1 MTRPFLT
8 HPISDDSAL
17 GGTTIQKSLR
27 FNRTD
32 TPYLQAT
39 LGDGNEDKWTWSAWV
54 KKTINGQHQ
63 NLFSS
68 GSSSVYTHINF
79 DNNDRIRFQNWHS
92 GQRGTKITTRRIRD
106 NSSWMHIVIIWDSG
120 NSTADDRMR
129 IYVNGTRETAF
140 DDSSNPNQNQDSV
153 INGNS
158 LGGSTYGN
166 GKHLIG
172 RFADTSDHSGS
183 YKAEINFVDGYAYD
197 PSYFG
202 YTDFQTKLWRPK
214 KYEGTHG
221 SNGFYLNFLNND
233 TFTNF
238 TDTSSSARTITRNGN
253 VIHKSDQTK
262 NGATSIYFDGS
273 GDSLT
278 VPDSSDFHVAGNDFT
293 IEAYIR
299 RTSQGSDEWFFV
311 QSEGTTS
318 NTSIGLHIGSSSSG
332 YANKPS
338 LRYTVG
344 GSGNELTGTTA
355 LAANTWYHIAAVRNG
370 NTLRIYVNGVQ
381 ENSTSFS
388 GTITDASTPVIMGA
402 VNSAGSAGLTGH
414 MDQIRWSNS
423 CRYPDGTSFTAPTAQ
438 FTADSNTKLLVQSNV
453 TKTLGSDS
461 SGNGNDFT
469 PNNFSVSAGTGNDS
483 LEDTPTN
490 NFCTLNP
497 LDKTNSASLREG
509 ALSLYTD
516 SNDQAATGTFAVDS
530 GKWYWEVDMTDAEP
544 EIGIAHHN
552 MPLSNDSTSS
562 PTAGQISFI
571 VAGADGNS
579 NFLRVDGNTQSGT
592 GLSAQSGPGT
602 IGIALDMDNK
612 KIWFTNTSGSYF
624 NSGNPA
630 MGVNA
635 AVDFSSTG
643 PNYPTCAV
651 TPIVCMYQGSGKTT
665 SINFGQRPFSYSA
678 PTGFKTL
685 CSNNLPPTV
694 PSINAQKHFDTLI
707 YTGDGSSSNQVTGLE
722 FKPDM
727 VWIKGRSGGTSHVI
741 QDVVR
746 GNFILYP
753 DSSQQEGA
761 TGGGWVKSFNSDG
774 FITDA
779 NGPINTNNATYV
791 AWCWKAGGAAV
802 SNSDGSVTSSI
813 SANQEAGFSIVSWTG
828 SGADASLGHGLGK
841 KPKVLFVK
849 NRDASDN
856 WKVWFKG
863 VTTDD
868 SYSFQL
874 DTSGANYSGS
884 DKWYNSPNG
893 NDTTTTTFGVS
904 GDGATNR
911 SGEAMIAYCW
921 AEIPGFSKYGVYTG
935 NGSTNGTF
943 VHTGF
948 SPRFII
954 YKKVAAENWHMFDTK
969 RQPKNPNAT
978 VIDPNRDAAE
988 TTDTNTQI
996 DILSNGFK
1004 FRTSHSTANAS
1015 STSYLYMA
1023 WAEFTREGPYD
1034 TETNAR

>member
-678 PTGFKTL
+678 PTGYKKLNST
-685 CSNNLPPTV
+685 NLPPTV

-753 DSSQQEGA
+753 DS
-761 TGGGWVKSFNSDG
+761 N
-774 FITDA
+774 
-779 NGPINTNNATYV
+779 
-791 AWCWKAGGAAV
+791 
-802 SNSDGSVTSSI
+802 
-813 SANQEAGFSIVSWTG
+813 
-828 SGADASLGHGLGK
+828 
-841 KPKVLFVK
+841 
-849 NRDASDN
+849 
-856 WKVWFKG
+856 
-863 VTTDD
+863 
-868 SYSFQL
+868 
-874 DTSGANYSGS
+874 
-884 DKWYNSPNG
+884 
-893 NDTTTTTFGVS
+893 
-904 GDGATNR
+904 
-911 SGEAMIAYCW
+911 
-921 AEIPGFSKYGVYTG
+921 
-935 NGSTNGTF
+935 
-943 VHTGF
+943 
-948 SPRFII
+948 
-954 YKKVAAENWHMFDTK
+954 
-969 RQPKNPNAT
+969 
-978 VIDPNRDAAE
+978 
-988 TTDTNTQI
+988 
-996 DILSNGFK
+996 
-1004 FRTSHSTANAS
+1004 
-1015 STSYLYMA
+1015 
-1023 WAEFTREGPYD
+1023 
-1034 TETNAR
+1034 

>member
-1 MTRPFLT
+1 MPRPFFT
-8 HPISDDSAL
+8 HTTITDDSAL
-17 GGTTIQKSLR
+17 GGSVIERSLR
-27 FNRTD
+27 FND
-32 TPYLQAT
+32 GDSPYLSRTPSSAGNRRT
-39 LGDGNEDKWTWSAWV
+39 YTISVWAKIIDNGTYRTILGTGGGTARDRLQIFDDDRIVFNLNDGTDGMLRTNRLARDPSAWYHFV
-54 KKTINGQHQ
+54 VAVNTPH
-63 NLFSS
+63 
-68 GSSSVYTHINF
+68 
-79 DNNDRIRFQNWHS
+79 
-92 GQRGTKITTRRIRD
+92 GTASNRLKL
-106 NSSWMHIVIIWDSG
+106 
-120 NSTADDRMR
+120 
-129 IYVNGTRETAF
+129 YVNGTRETSFETETYPSQNYDCRLNNNIATYIGQS
-140 DDSSNPNQNQDSV
+140 SSNN
-153 INGNS
+153 
-158 LGGSTYGN
+158 YY
-166 GKHLIG
+166 H
-172 RFADTSDHSGS
+172 
-183 YKAEINFVDGYAYD
+183 DGYLAEFNFIDGQTLD

-214 KYEGTHG
+214 RYTGSYGTT
-221 SNGFYLNFLNND
+221 GFYLNFLNND

-355 LAANTWYHIAAVRNG
+355 LAANTWYHIAGVRNG
-370 NTLRIYVNGVQ
+370 NTLRIYVNGTQ
-381 ENSTSFS
+381 EASTSFS
-388 GTITDASTPVIMGA
+388 GTITDASTPVIIGA
-402 VNSAGSAGLTGH
+402 VNSAGAAGLTGH
-414 MDQIRWSNS
+414 VDQVRWSNS

-453 TKTLGSDS
+453 TRTLGSDS

-509 ALSLYTD
+509 DLSLYTD

-665 SINFGQRPFSYSA
+665 SINFGQRPFTNTA

-685 CSNNLPPTV
+685 CSENLPPTV
-694 PSINAQKHFDTLI
+694 PSINAQKHFDVLT
-707 YTGDGSSSNQVTGLE
+707 YTGNTSGNLTVTGLE
-722 FKPDM
+722 FKPDL
-727 VWIKGRSGGTSHVI
+727 VWIKYRGGSDNHQLFDTMRGFTNGLRLFPNSNSG
-741 QDVVR
+741 
-746 GNFILYP
+746 
-753 DSSQQEGA
+753 EA
-761 TGGGWVKSFNSDG
+761 
-774 FITDA
+774 A
-779 NGPINTNNATYV
+779 NGSQYGMISVEDGGFTVGAGPFEANRNSGAHV

-828 SGADASLGHGLGK
+828 SGADASIGHGLGK

-849 NRDASDN
+849 NRNATDD

-874 DTSGANYSGS
+874 NTSGANYSGS

-911 SGEAMIAYCW
+911 SGQAIIAYCW

-978 VIDPNRDAAE
+978 VIDPNREAAE

-1004 FRTSHSTANAS
+1004 FRTSHGTANAS